1 MICVIAICIFI
12 NVALIV
18 DQSYAF
24 ISPSSHGR
32 VAPATP
38 SSSLLLSS
46 VSSTSND
53 ELNVAIIG
61 AGPSGLLLAHR
72 LISSSF
78 PVSTIDIYESRSDPR
93 KASNLDG
100 RAYALGLGIRGRTA
114 IKSVDE
120 KLWQSVKSR
129 GFECDRFRLHI
140 NDKLNIKLRDTE
152 AGVEPSVLIY
162 QTDLC
167 GALLE
172 ELDERSETISV
183 DLNVHF
189 DKDVSHVNLTSSQ
202 IVVGDNPVNKIYDLV
217 IGSDG
222 ANSVVRAAVETY
234 SPPFTATQR
243 KLPGFFKVARVDKMP
258 PKLDPT
264 SVALIL
270 PKKGAVTAFVE
281 PTVGGGGCILFA
293 GRSIKAPAVGEEIDI
308 GSALFG
314 DNISVTADQV
324 EAMVTET
331 YPLLEDTPGLSEA
344 VKTLISQRNGVADSV
359 KCNIYHSKLSTT
371 PTAIIGDAAHA
382 TGGVSGQGCNSAL
395 LDAMVLSDCLAE
407 YNSSSDS
414 SKEMKLHNCLQ
425 SYSTKQVPEG
435 LALYDLSFGND
446 GKTLPIFR
454 SIASI
459 LSTAIDSLFRGR
471 WGIGKKPL
479 QTLLASSKRSFVDI
493 RREREKYFVED
504 FPNDAE
510 LRENLTTI
518 YQ

>member
-1 MICVIAICIFI
+1 MICLTAIFI
-12 NVALIV
+12 LIDVALIV
-18 DQSYAF
+18 NPSYAF
-24 ISPSSHGR
+24 IPLRSHGLIG
-32 VAPATP
+32 PAVP
-38 SSSLLLSS
+38 SNSLLLSS

-53 ELNVAIIG
+53 ELKVAIIG

-72 LISSSF
+72 LISSPL
-78 PVSTIDIYESRSDPR
+78 PVSTLDIYESRSDPR
-93 KASNLDG
+93 KESNLDG

-140 NDKLNIKLRDTE
+140 NDRFNVKLRDTE
-152 AGVEPSVLIY
+152 TGVEPSVLIY

-167 GALLE
+167 GALLD
-172 ELDERSETISV
+172 ELNKRSEETSV
-183 DLNVHF
+183 TLNVQYG
-189 DKDVSHVNLTSSQ
+189 KEVSHVNLTSSQ
-202 IVVGDNPVNKIYDLV
+202 ITFRDNPEHKVYDLV

-222 ANSVVRAAVETY
+222 ANSIVRAAIEIY

-243 KLPGFFKVARVDKMP
+243 KLPGFFKVARVNKMP
-258 PKLDPT
+258 PKLDPA

-270 PKKGAVTAFVE
+270 PKKGGVTAFVE

-293 GRSIKAPAVGEEIDI
+293 GRTIKAPTDGEEIDI

-314 DNISVTADQV
+314 DVSVSADQV
-324 EAMVTET
+324 ESMITEI
-331 YPLLEDTPGLSEA
+331 YPLLENTPGLSEA
-344 VKTLISQRNGVADSV
+344 VKTLLSQRNGVADSV
-359 KCNIYHSKLSTT
+359 KCNVYHSKPSTT
-371 PTAIIGDAAHA
+371 PAAIIGDAAHA

-395 LDAMVLSDCLAE
+395 LDAMVLADCLAE
-407 YNSSSDS
+407 YNSISGTNN
-414 SKEMKLHNCLQ
+414 EVKLHQCLQ

-454 SIASI
+454 SISSM
-459 LSTAIDSLFRGR
+459 LSTVIDTLFRGR

-479 QTLLASSKRSFVDI
+479 QTLLASSSTSFVDI
-493 RREREKYFVED
+493 RRERNKYFVDE
-504 FPNDAE
+504 FPNDVE
-510 LRENLTTI
+510 LHDNLTTI
-518 YQ
+518 YK